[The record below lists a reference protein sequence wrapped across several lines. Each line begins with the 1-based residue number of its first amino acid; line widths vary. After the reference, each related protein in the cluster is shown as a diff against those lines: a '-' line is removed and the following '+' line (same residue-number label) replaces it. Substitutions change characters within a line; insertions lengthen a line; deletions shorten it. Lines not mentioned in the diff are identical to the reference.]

1 MWMFVCTMLCTS
13 IRACAHKLRAA
24 NMFSFHMSHQA
35 CFDSIFHAIMTNFV
49 AVGLRECT
57 SLIPKSWDMMRP
69 WRLEVLCFSPVGLL
83 VGWLVGWLVRWLA
96 GWFVGWP
103 VGWLVV
109 RKHAPL
115 ISNLSDEDSRYFA
128 IIRRRL
134 TSNDALPQNVR
145 IA

>member
-35 CFDSIFHAIMTNFV
+35 CFDSIFHAIMTHFV

-69 WRLEVLCFSPVGLL
+69 GDLRYCVFPLL
-83 VGWLVGWLVRWLA
+83 VGWLVGSL
-96 GWFVGWP
+96 
-103 VGWLVV
+103 VGWLVCWLAGCLAGRLV
-109 RKHAPL
+109 GWSYENMHPSFL
-115 ISNLSDEDSRYFA
+115 
-128 IIRRRL
+128 IRRMK
-134 TSNDALPQNVR
+134 
-145 IA
+145 IAGILLLFDVV